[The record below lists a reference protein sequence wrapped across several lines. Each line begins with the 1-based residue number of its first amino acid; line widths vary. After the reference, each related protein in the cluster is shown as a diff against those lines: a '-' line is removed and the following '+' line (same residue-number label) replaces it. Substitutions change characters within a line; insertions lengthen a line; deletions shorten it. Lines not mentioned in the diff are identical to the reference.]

1 MNLHRTSAPC
11 GACGGC
17 SLFLWR
23 DSDGGLICQSCL
35 AALVRRSDR
44 EVAQAR
50 QADLMV
56 VACFGLMALIL
67 FWSWLT
73 G

>member
-1 MNLHRTSAPC
+1 MDLHRTSVPC
-11 GACGGC
+11 DTCGGC

-23 DSDGGLICQSCL
+23 DGDGGLICQSCL

-44 EVAQAR
+44 DMARSR
-50 QADLMV
+50 QAGLVV
-56 VACFGLMALIL
+56 VACFGLMALL
-67 FWSWLT
+67 LLWSWLA

>member
-1 MNLHRTSAPC
+1 MDLHRTSAPC
-11 GACGGC
+11 GTCGCC

-23 DSDGGLICQSCL
+23 DGDGGLICQSCL

-44 EVAQAR
+44 DRARSR
-50 QADLMV
+50 QAALV
-56 VACFGLMALIL
+56 TVICFGLMALLL
-67 FWSWLT
+67 FWSWLA

>member
-1 MNLHRTSAPC
+1 MDLHRTSALC
-11 GACGGC
+11 DSCGGC

-23 DSDGGLICQSCL
+23 GSDGGLICQSCL

-44 EVAQAR
+44 EVARAR
-50 QADLMV
+50 HAALVTV
-56 VACFGLMALIL
+56 VCFSLMALIL
-67 FWSWLT
+67 LWSWLM